1 MIVMFVVVQDCF
13 SMDTGN
19 NRRKIE
25 FNLSNDNGN
34 LHKLTTVSVMVYSY
48 NPNTGYVEMGG
59 FILDS
64 HQGST
69 ISRTMDLYK
78 GPLIE
83 KPAVQKK
90 SKFPKLSRRSTHP
103 EAQQAVKEGYI
114 EKIEIEEAHGIVF
127 RVDSETIDVIN
138 RLVDDNPGQLL
149 TFQIAQRVDQF
160 NGSRYYTINLIGSRE
175 VKDL

>member
-13 SMDTGN
+13 SMDIGN

-25 FNLSNDNGN
+25 FHLNNENGN
-34 LHKLTTVSVMVYSY
+34 VHKLTTVSVMIYSY

-59 FILDS
+59 FVLDS

-83 KPAVQKK
+83 KQAMVKK
-90 SKFPKLSRRSTHP
+90 SKFPKLSRRSTNS
-103 EAQQAVKEGYI
+103 EVQQAFKEGYI

-127 RVDSETIDVIN
+127 TIDHETIDVMN

-160 NGSRYYTINLIGSRE
+160 NGSRYYTINLVGSKE
-175 VKDL
+175 LDI